1 MKFLCIIFGCPN
13 GVRKWHITDCYASIA
28 IPIDILNMGGQ
39 ARYNIVRMNDLLLDC
54 QRGGYM
60 KQSSKKHELG
70 TAALYCRLSRDD
82 NMDSESN
89 SIQNQRKILQ
99 KAAKDKGYTDTVFF
113 VDDGITG
120 TTMKRPGF
128 QKMLTAI
135 EAGYISAVFVKDLSR
150 LGRNYIEVG
159 KLTEEFFPLHDI
171 RLVAV
176 SDGVDSYEGEDDFTP
191 FKNIMNEYY
200 AKDISKKRRI
210 VNKMKG
216 NAGVPLSP
224 PPYGYIKNPDD
235 PRFWVVEPEAAEVV
249 RRIYCMALEGYGLAE
264 IAARLA
270 ADGVVN
276 PTYYWRS
283 RGTSRGGSKST
294 VEPTK
299 WGHTTVKKILTL
311 QEYCGDV
318 INFKSYSKSYKMK
331 KRIENPEE
339 NRAIFLNV
347 HEAIIDRQTWEKVQA
362 LQKGT
367 RRKKP
372 TVTQEPS
379 VFSGLLKCPECGGN
393 LNFHFNQ
400 NNHDIKFFSCQ
411 NHNSG
416 YRKCSKTHYIRLDFL
431 EQVVLYEVKRLA
443 CFASEYENDFIKA
456 MIGRSAKMAE
466 NATLRKQRELDALT
480 ARDRELDMLFERLYE
495 DNVAGKIDDA
505 RFAKMSKRY
514 EQEQGENAKKIK
526 ALRLELKKDESKRM
540 DIDDFLETVR
550 RYTDATTITKRMVAE
565 LIDHI
570 EVYHAEKQDG
580 VTNQRVVIYYNCI
593 GAFDVP
599 DRRKIPEADI
609 IMETRKGVA
618 LSYAPEQ
625 VAV

>member
-1 MKFLCIIFGCPN
+1 
-13 GVRKWHITDCYASIA
+13 
-28 IPIDILNMGGQ
+28 
-39 ARYNIVRMNDLLLDC
+39 
-54 QRGGYM
+54 
-60 KQSSKKHELG
+60 
-70 TAALYCRLSRDD
+70 
-82 NMDSESN
+82 
-89 SIQNQRKILQ
+89 
-99 KAAKDKGYTDTVFF
+99 
-113 VDDGITG
+113 
-120 TTMKRPGF
+120 MKRPGF

-176 SDGVDSYEGEDDFTP
+176 SDGVDSDEGEDDFTP

-249 RRIYCMALEGYGLAE
+249 RRIYRMALEGYGLAE
-264 IAARLA
+264 TATRLA

-276 PTYYWRS
+276 PTYYWRN

-372 TVTQEPS
+372 TVTQAPS

-456 MIGRSAKMAE
+456 MIGRSAKVAE
-466 NATLRKQRELDALT
+466 NTALRKQRELDALT

-526 ALRLELKKDESKRM
+526 ALRLELKKNESKRM

-550 RYTDATTITKRMVAE
+550 RYTDAATITKRMVAE

-593 GAFDVP
+593 GSFDVP

-625 VAV
+625 VADRRYDTMKAYFYCRVAHDDSFSLERQAEELRRYAEQAGYTIVGAAAEHGSGMTLDRPALQEVMEAVLAGKVDVVLISSLDRIGRDWGMTKQYIALLTEHKVKLLCLRERVSSDSFGFLPFFT

>member
-1 MKFLCIIFGCPN
+1 
-13 GVRKWHITDCYASIA
+13 
-28 IPIDILNMGGQ
+28 
-39 ARYNIVRMNDLLLDC
+39 
-54 QRGGYM
+54 M

-176 SDGVDSYEGEDDFTP
+176 SDGVDSDEGEDDFTP

-249 RRIYCMALEGYGLAE
+249 RRIYRMALEGYGLAE
-264 IAARLA
+264 TATRLA

-456 MIGRSAKMAE
+456 MIGRSAKVAE
-466 NATLRKQRELDALT
+466 NTALRKQRELDALT

-526 ALRLELKKDESKRM
+526 ALRLELKKDEGKRM

-593 GAFDVP
+593 GSFDVP